1 MVQVRILA
9 AEQRTGWERKLYED
23 TVGGHEDAAPALA
36 EMSDA
41 WLVGRARE
49 LAMSTG
55 GDVKGHSEAAVA
67 EADRLLAEAQRRGEP
82 RTVAQVLRTS
92 CLVRLTAHEL
102 ANETDPLLD
111 EMIAHTRRHGLTV
124 MEAGAHALRGRRL
137 FLGGYEDEALT
148 SAARALAILDED
160 LTPDT
165 LIGVRSWNRLLAT
178 VLVDIGQLLS
188 QLGVH
193 EIAAGVLAR
202 AGSAIRGDGGP
213 YEISEHMINQTRL
226 LLGWGLRLERVGQY
240 DKAAEK
246 FLTAS
251 AIAAAAEV
259 PWRNSQSPRRG
270 DEPAADQLPIVGA
283 AHALARPGDEHI
295 DRLHSLSQIA
305 TSARELIM
313 VAIALARCLERE
325 ECYGDAVRVLA
336 DALERLANDTTETTL
351 RLCLMREFARLSG
364 SEQTEAGTDALEQ
377 YAAEL
382 EYEMWQ
388 MGESK
393 ATSLRTRREHERLS
407 REHGAISQ
415 QALQDPLT
423 GLPNRRAL
431 DEKLEAL
438 VAAPGEQPLSV
449 ALVDLD
455 GFKGVNDRAS
465 HAEGDDVL
473 RVIASTLRNAVRGDD
488 MVARYGGDEFVVLL
502 PGAPLSAAEA
512 ALGRA
517 VDAVALL
524 PMDLSR
530 GVTLSIGVIS
540 LRPQESAAQALA
552 RADAAMY
559 LAKRGG
565 GNGVV
570 AVAGDTV
577 SEGSSRSAV
586 AVEGARRIVVSSD
599 DS

>member
-1 MVQVRILA
+1 MVDQ
-9 AEQRTGWERKLYED
+9 YEE
-23 TVGGHEDAAPALA
+23 TTPALA

-49 LAMSTG
+49 LAMSSSGET
-55 GDVKGHSEAAVA
+55 DLVS
-67 EADRLLAEAQRRGEP
+67 ADSIQEVDRMLAEAQRRGEP
-82 RTVAQVLRTS
+82 RMVAQILRTS
-92 CLVRLTAHEL
+92 CLVRLASSAL

-111 EMIAHTRRHGLTV
+111 EMVTHTRRHGLTV

-137 FLGGYEDEALT
+137 FLGGFEDDALT
-148 SAARALAILDED
+148 SAAKALAILDED
-160 LTPDT
+160 LTPDNLVDLRT
-165 LIGVRSWNRLLAT
+165 WKRMLAA

-188 QLGVH
+188 QLGVY
-193 EIAAGVLAR
+193 ELASQQLVR
-202 AGSAIRGDGGP
+202 AQSNIRDYGGP
-213 YEISEHMINQTRL
+213 FEISEHMINRTRL

-240 DKAAEK
+240 DRAAEK
-246 FLTAS
+246 FATAS

-259 PWRNSQSPRRG
+259 PWRDAQSPRRSN
-270 DEPAADQLPIVGA
+270 EPAADQLPIVGA
-283 AHALARPGDEHI
+283 AHALARPGAEHVA
-295 DRLHSLSQIA
+295 RLQSLTEIA
-305 TSARELIM
+305 NYPRELIM
-313 VAIALARCLERE
+313 VAIALARCYERE
-325 ECYGDAVRVLA
+325 EQFGEAVQVLGEAA
-336 DALERLANDTTETTL
+336 DKLAHDTSETTL

-364 SEQTEAGTDALEQ
+364 PEHTEVGANALEQ
-377 YAAEL
+377 YATEL
-382 EYEMWQ
+382 EHEMWS

-393 ATSLRTRREHERLS
+393 VTSLQTRREHERLS

-431 DEKLEAL
+431 DERLEAL
-438 VAAPGEQPLSV
+438 VAAPGEHPLSV

-473 RVIASTLRNAVRGDD
+473 RVVASTLRNTVRGDD

-512 ALGRA
+512 ALNRA
-517 VDAVALL
+517 VDAVARL
-524 PMDLSR
+524 PIDLSR

-540 LRPQESAAQALA
+540 LRPQESAAQSLA

-565 GNGVV
+565 GNGVA
-570 AVAGDTV
+570 AVAGDTL
-577 SEGSSRSAV
+577 SEMAN
-586 AVEGARRIVVSSD
+586 GAGLAAEEAP
-599 DS
+599 

>member
-1 MVQVRILA
+1 MDFGSNGSGSNPGSGA
-9 AEQRTGWERKLYED
+9 TEKESKLHED
-23 TVGGHEDAAPALA
+23 TVAQHEDSAPALA

-49 LAMSTG
+49 LAMSSG
-55 GDVKGHSEAAVA
+55 GDVEGTSDTAVA

-82 RTVAQVLRTS
+82 RMVAQVLRTS
-92 CLVRLTAHEL
+92 CLVRLSGAHWP
-102 ANETDPLLD
+102 NETDPLLD

-124 MEAGAHALRGRRL
+124 MEAGAHALRGRRF

-165 LIGVRSWNRLLAT
+165 LIGVRSWTRLLSG

-188 QLGVH
+188 QLGVY
-193 EIAAGVLAR
+193 EIAAGVFSR
-202 AGSAIRGDGGP
+202 AGTAIRGDGGP
-213 YEISEHMINQTRL
+213 YEIAEHMINQTRL

-259 PWRNSQSPRRG
+259 PWRNSQPTRLS
-270 DEPAADQLPIVGA
+270 EAPAADQLPVVGA
-283 AHALARPGDEHI
+283 AHALARPGAEHI
-295 DRLHSLSQIA
+295 ERLQALTDRAASP
-305 TSARELIM
+305 RELIM
-313 VAIALARCLERE
+313 VSIAFARCLERE
-325 ECYGDAVRVLA
+325 DRFTEAIHVLA
-336 DALERLANDTTETTL
+336 NAADRLLNDTTENTL

-364 SEQTEAGTDALEQ
+364 SEQTEIGANALEQ
-377 YAAEL
+377 YATEL
-382 EYEMWQ
+382 EHEMWQ

-393 ATSLRTRREHERLS
+393 VTSLQTRREHERLS

-431 DEKLEAL
+431 DDRLEAL
-438 VAAPGEQPLSV
+438 VAQPGEQPLAV

-473 RVIASTLRNAVRGDD
+473 RVVASTLRER
-488 MVARYGGDEFVVLL
+488 RPRRRHGG
-502 PGAPLSAAEA
+502 PLRRRRVHRAA
-512 ALGRA
+512 
-517 VDAVALL
+517 
-524 PMDLSR
+524 
-530 GVTLSIGVIS
+530 
-540 LRPQESAAQALA
+540 A
-552 RADAAMY
+552 RA
-559 LAKRGG
+559 
-565 GNGVV
+565 
-570 AVAGDTV
+570 
-577 SEGSSRSAV
+577 
-586 AVEGARRIVVSSD
+586 RR
-599 DS
+599 

>member
-9 AEQRTGWERKLYED
+9 AEQPQKESKLHED
-23 TVGGHEDAAPALA
+23 TVDQHEDGAPALA

-49 LAMSTG
+49 LAMSSG
-55 GDVKGHSEAAVA
+55 GDVEGTSDTAVA

-82 RTVAQVLRTS
+82 RMVAQVLRTS
-92 CLVRLTAHEL
+92 CLVRLSGAHSP
-102 ANETDPLLD
+102 NETDPLLD

-124 MEAGAHALRGRRL
+124 MEAGAHALRGRRF

-165 LIGVRSWNRLLAT
+165 LIGVRSWTRLLSA

-188 QLGVH
+188 QLGVY
-193 EIAAGVLAR
+193 EIASGVFSR
-202 AGSAIRGDGGP
+202 AGTAIRGDGGP
-213 YEISEHMINQTRL
+213 YEIAEHMINQTRL

-259 PWRNSQSPRRG
+259 PWRNSQPTRLS
-270 DEPAADQLPIVGA
+270 EAPAAEQLPVVGA
-283 AHALARPGDEHI
+283 AHALARPGAEHI
-295 DRLHSLSQIA
+295 DRLRGLADRAASP
-305 TSARELIM
+305 RELIM
-313 VAIALARCLERE
+313 VSIALARCLERE
-325 ECYGDAVRVLA
+325 DRFSEAIHVLA
-336 DALERLANDTTETTL
+336 GAADRLLNDTTENTL

-364 SEQTEAGTDALEQ
+364 SEQTEIGANALEQ
-377 YAAEL
+377 YATEL
-382 EYEMWQ
+382 EHEMWQ

-393 ATSLRTRREHERLS
+393 VTSLQTRREHERLS

-415 QALQDPLT
+415 QAKQDPLT

-431 DEKLEAL
+431 DERLEGL
-438 VAAPGEQPLSV
+438 VAAPGDQPLAV

-473 RVIASTLRNAVRGDD
+473 RVVASTLRSAVRGDD

-512 ALGRA
+512 ALSRA
-517 VDAVALL
+517 VDAVARL

-559 LAKRGG
+559 LAKRDG
-565 GNGVV
+565 GNGVA
-570 AVAGDTV
+570 AVAGDAV
-577 SEGSSRSAV
+577 SEPNSRSAV
-586 AVEGARRIVVSSD
+586 AVEGAP
-599 DS
+599 

>member
-9 AEQRTGWERKLYED
+9 AEQPTKESKLHED
-23 TVGGHEDAAPALA
+23 TVAQHEDNAPALA

-49 LAMSTG
+49 LAMSPG
-55 GDVKGHSEAAVA
+55 GDVDGQSDAAVA

-82 RTVAQVLRTS
+82 RMVAQVLRTS
-92 CLVRLTAHEL
+92 CLVRLSGPHAT
-102 ANETDPLLD
+102 NESDPLLD
-111 EMIAHTRRHGLTV
+111 EMVAHTRRHGLTV

-160 LTPDT
+160 LNPDT
-165 LIGVRSWNRLLAT
+165 LIGVRSWTRLLSA

-188 QLGVH
+188 QLGVY
-193 EIAAGVLAR
+193 EIASGVFNR
-202 AGSAIRGDGGP
+202 AGAAIRGDGGP
-213 YEISEHMINQTRL
+213 YEIAEHMINQTRL

-246 FLTAS
+246 YLTAS

-259 PWRNSQSPRRG
+259 PWRNSQPTRLS
-270 DEPAADQLPIVGA
+270 EAPAADQLPVVGA
-283 AHALARPGDEHI
+283 AHALARPGAEHI
-295 DRLHSLSQIA
+295 ERLRSLTDIA
-305 TSARELIM
+305 ASPRELIM
-313 VAIALARCLERE
+313 VSIALARCLERE
-325 ECYGDAVRVLA
+325 ERFSEAIHVLA
-336 DALERLANDTTETTL
+336 GAADRLLNDTTENTL

-364 SEQTEAGTDALEQ
+364 SEQTEVGANALEQ
-377 YAAEL
+377 YATEL
-382 EYEMWQ
+382 EHEMWQ

-393 ATSLRTRREHERLS
+393 VTSLQTRREHERLS
-407 REHGAISQ
+407 REHGAISA

-431 DEKLEAL
+431 DERLEAL
-438 VAAPGEQPLSV
+438 VTAPGDQPLAV

-473 RVIASTLRNAVRGDD
+473 RVVASTLRSAVRGDD

-517 VDAVALL
+517 VDAVARL

-530 GVTLSIGVIS
+530 GVTLSIGVIA

-565 GNGVV
+565 GNGVA

-577 SEGSSRSAV
+577 SEPNSRSAV
-586 AVEGARRIVVSSD
+586 AVEGAP
-599 DS
+599 

>member
-1 MVQVRILA
+1 MVDH
-9 AEQRTGWERKLYED
+9 YEE
-23 TVGGHEDAAPALA
+23 TAPALA

-49 LAMSTG
+49 LAISCSGET
-55 GDVKGHSEAAVA
+55 DRASQEAIEEV
-67 EADRLLAEAQRRGEP
+67 DRLLAEAQRRGEP
-82 RTVAQVLRTS
+82 RMVAQLLRTS
-92 CLVRLTAHEL
+92 CLARLTSPAL

-111 EMIAHTRRHGLTV
+111 EMITHTRRHGLTV

-137 FLGGYEDEALT
+137 FLGGFEDEALT
-148 SAARALAILDED
+148 AAAKALAILDED
-160 LTPDT
+160 LTPDS
-165 LIGVRSWNRLLAT
+165 LVNLRVWKRMLAT

-188 QLGVH
+188 QLGVY
-193 EIAAGVLAR
+193 EIAAQQLVR
-202 AGSAIRGDGGP
+202 AQSNIRDYGGP
-213 YEISEHMINQTRL
+213 FEISEHMINRTRL
-226 LLGWGLRLERVGQY
+226 LLGWGLRLERVGLY
-240 DKAAEK
+240 DRAAEK
-246 FLTAS
+246 FATAS

-259 PWRNSQSPRRG
+259 PWRESQPQRRSA
-270 DEPAADQLPIVGA
+270 EPAADQLPVVGA
-283 AHALARPGDEHI
+283 AHALARPGAEHI
-295 DRLHSLSQIA
+295 ARLRSLGRI
-305 TSARELIM
+305 THYPRELIM
-313 VAIALARCLERE
+313 VAIALARCYERE
-325 ECYGDAVRVLA
+325 ERFEEAVRTLGDAA
-336 DALERLANDTTETTL
+336 DRLLHDTSETTL

-364 SEQTEAGTDALEQ
+364 PESTEVGANALEQ
-377 YAAEL
+377 YATEL
-382 EYEMWQ
+382 EHEMWS

-393 ATSLRTRREHERLS
+393 VTSLQTRREHERLS
-407 REHGAISQ
+407 REHGTISQ

-431 DEKLEAL
+431 DERLESL
-438 VAAPGEQPLSV
+438 VAAPGEHPLSV

-517 VDAVALL
+517 VDAVARL
-524 PMDLSR
+524 PIDLSR

-540 LRPQESAAQALA
+540 LRPQETAAQALA

-565 GNGVV
+565 GNGVA
-570 AVAGDTV
+570 AVAGDTLAEPLGGV
-577 SEGSSRSAV
+577 GV
-586 AVEGARRIVVSSD
+586 AVDEAP
-599 DS
+599 

>member
-1 MVQVRILA
+1 LDFGSNGSGSNPGSGAI
-9 AEQRTGWERKLYED
+9 EKESKLHED
-23 TVGGHEDAAPALA
+23 TVGHHEDGAPALA

-49 LAMSTG
+49 LAMSSG
-55 GDVKGHSEAAVA
+55 GDVEGTSDTAVA

-82 RTVAQVLRTS
+82 RMVAQVLRTS
-92 CLVRLTAHEL
+92 CLVRLSGAHSP
-102 ANETDPLLD
+102 NETDPLLD

-124 MEAGAHALRGRRL
+124 MEAGAHALRGRRF

-160 LTPDT
+160 LSPDT
-165 LIGVRSWNRLLAT
+165 LIGVRSWTRLLSA

-188 QLGVH
+188 QLGVY
-193 EIAAGVLAR
+193 EIASGVFNR
-202 AGSAIRGDGGP
+202 AGAAIRGDGGP
-213 YEISEHMINQTRL
+213 YEIAEHMINQTRL

-259 PWRNSQSPRRG
+259 PWRNSQPTRLS
-270 DEPAADQLPIVGA
+270 EAPAAEQLPVVGA
-283 AHALARPGDEHI
+283 AHALARPGAEHI
-295 DRLHSLSQIA
+295 DRLRGLTDRAASP
-305 TSARELIM
+305 RELIM
-313 VAIALARCLERE
+313 VSIALARCLERE
-325 ECYGDAVRVLA
+325 DHFSEAIHVLA
-336 DALERLANDTTETTL
+336 GAADRLLNDTTENTL

-364 SEQTEAGTDALEQ
+364 SEQTEIGANALEQ
-377 YAAEL
+377 YATEL
-382 EYEMWQ
+382 EHEMWQ

-393 ATSLRTRREHERLS
+393 VTSLQTRREHERLS

-415 QALQDPLT
+415 QAKQDPLT

-431 DEKLEAL
+431 DERLESL
-438 VAAPGEQPLSV
+438 VAAPGDQPLAV

-473 RVIASTLRNAVRGDD
+473 RVVASTLRSAVRGDD

-512 ALGRA
+512 ALSRA
-517 VDAVALL
+517 VDAVARL

-559 LAKRGG
+559 LAKRDG
-565 GNGVV
+565 GNGVA
-570 AVAGDTV
+570 AVAGDAV
-577 SEGSSRSAV
+577 SEPNSRSAV
-586 AVEGARRIVVSSD
+586 AVEGAP
-599 DS
+599 